1 MTKLIAVTGAALAL
15 VLLAETRHAPKP
27 GSATGPVPTAWT
39 AQQQCIA
46 VPMAA
51 DTT

>member
-1 MTKLIAVTGAALAL
+1 MTKLIAMTGAALAL
-15 VLLAETRHAPKP
+15 VLLAGDSARAETWQRNR
-27 GSATGPVPTAWT
+27 TGPYGVDR
-39 AQQQCIA
+39 QQCIA